1 MSEWHQPA
9 AELDARIARAL
20 YGLDAPPRDPPPVPA
35 DLADLIPP
43 LAALRP
49 AAVLVG
55 LVDRGRGTQ
64 VILTRRTEALAHHP
78 GQVAFPGGRHD
89 AADAGL
95 LQTALR
101 EAWEEIA
108 LSPEH
113 ALPLGYIDP
122 LPTFTGFLVLPVVAR
137 VSPRHVSKP
146 EPGEVAEVFE
156 VPLEFLMDPSNL
168 RVEHGVL
175 AGRPRQT
182 WRFDF
187 AGQRIWGATAA
198 MLLNLRDRL
207 RAASED

>member
-1 MSEWHQPA
+1 MSEWARPPG
-9 AELDARIARAL
+9 ELDARIAPAL
-20 YGLDAPPRDPPPVPA
+20 HALDAPPQTLPELPG

-43 LAALRP
+43 IATLRP

-55 LVDRGRGTQ
+55 LIDRGAGTQ

-78 GQVAFPGGRHD
+78 GQVAFPGGRQD
-89 AADAGL
+89 VRDAGL

-101 EAWEEIA
+101 EAQEEIA
-108 LSPEH
+108 LDPEH
-113 ALPLGYIDP
+113 AVPLGYIDP

-137 VSPRHVSKP
+137 ISPLHVSRP

-156 VPLEFLMDPSNL
+156 VPLGFLMDPHNL
-168 RVEHGVL
+168 HIEHTQL

-187 AGQRIWGATAA
+187 GGQRIWGATAA

-207 RAASED
+207 GANG